1 MKKAKNIAKQ
11 ENRKGLSDVV
21 ATVLIILLALAA
33 IAIVWAFVN
42 PSISNTA
49 TVTELQSR
57 CFTTELKV
65 NSCDDTTRVI
75 TYELVKGK
83 SDGVVGICTT
93 SGGATATGKELR
105 TDASSNV
112 PDEIFETGTVV
123 VSGTGCSTGDVAKVA
138 AVMVSGETEVVC

>member
-65 NSCDDTTRVI
+65 NSCDDTTPVI
-75 TYELVKGK
+75 TY
-83 SDGVVGICTT
+83 
-93 SGGATATGKELR
+93 
-105 TDASSNV
+105 
-112 PDEIFETGTVV
+112 
-123 VSGTGCSTGDVAKVA
+123 
-138 AVMVSGETEVVC
+138 